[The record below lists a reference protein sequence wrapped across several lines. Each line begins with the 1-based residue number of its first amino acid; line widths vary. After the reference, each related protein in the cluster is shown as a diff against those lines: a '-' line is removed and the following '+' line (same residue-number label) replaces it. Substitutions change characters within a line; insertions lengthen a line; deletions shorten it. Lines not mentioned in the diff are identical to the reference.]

1 MSQQPRDDLERE
13 HRPERIRARL
23 DQGARGGHLGD
34 VVLGAVDGG
43 ITSFAIV
50 AGAVGG
56 GFSSLVI
63 IVMGFASLLA
73 DGFSMAVSNYLGSKS
88 DAEAAEQAHREER
101 RHIREV
107 PEGQCEELRQV
118 FAAKGFEGETL
129 DRILDV
135 VSRDAELWAE
145 TIVQEEFGLHAGD
158 AGRPV
163 RAGAATFGGF
173 LAAGVV
179 PLVPFL
185 VPAVE
190 PDRAFVLS
198 VVATSAAFLAIGVVK
213 GYALDQSP
221 LRSGIETLA
230 IGGGAALLAYGV
242 GRLLQLWLDDGT
254 VARAL
259 GVEGLFA

>member
-1 MSQQPRDDLERE
+1 MSQQPRDNLEQA

-23 DQGARGGHLGD
+23 EHGARGGHLGD
-34 VVLGAVDGG
+34 VVLGAIDGG

-107 PEGQCEELRQV
+107 PEGQCEELRQI

-129 DRILDV
+129 ERILEV

-145 TIVQEEFGLHAGD
+145 TVVQEEFGLHAAD

-173 LAAGVV
+173 LVAGVV

-185 VPAVE
+185 FPMIE
-190 PDRAFVLS
+190 LDLAFVLS
-198 VVATSAAFLAIGVVK
+198 IVATSAAFLAIGLAK
-213 GYALDQSP
+213 GYALDQPP
-221 LRSGIETLA
+221 LRAGLETLA
-230 IGGGAALLAYGV
+230 IGGGAALLAYAV
-242 GRLLQLWLDDGT
+242 GRLLQLWLDNG
-254 VARAL
+254 AIAQAL
-259 GVEGLFA
+259 GMEGLFA